1 MHSSL
6 TSSRIL
12 STAYGEGV
20 QFSKYLTRVSLSF
33 VVCTCVFSVCA
44 VPYVCMY
51 YGHTNDLC
59 IISLV
64 LANIHNGSRCIIDCL
79 FSYWH
84 FGNSIVVTAMRCQKN
99 VTIFYS
105 GFLCLCAQKIVF
117 CLVFL
122 NFWCNLLLLNNF
134 HHVIINLFLIWLFL
148 WFPTHTHIVLLRDW
162 KNLKSTHVVC
172 FMFLSALFFHYL
184 ISVLRMFVVQW
195 IHIHVFSCPTK
206 LLWDIT
212 HK

>member
-1 MHSSL
+1 MC
-6 TSSRIL
+6 
-12 STAYGEGV
+12 YCW
-20 QFSKYLTRVSLSF
+20 KSLSLLTLGF
-33 VVCTCVFSVCA
+33 CCSDYTPLLVYPAWYLHNLKHILMGAQFIDFIPYPQHSLWGGGSILKIPHKGVLVLCAVHLCVFSLCCSL
-44 VPYVCMY
+44 CMY
-51 YGHTNDLC
+51 YGHTNDVC

-122 NFWCNLLLLNNF
+122 NFWCNLLPLNNF
-134 HHVIINLFLIWLFL
+134 HHVIIY
-148 WFPTHTHIVLLRDW
+148 
-162 KNLKSTHVVC
+162 S
-172 FMFLSALFFHYL
+172 
-184 ISVLRMFVVQW
+184 
-195 IHIHVFSCPTK
+195 
-206 LLWDIT
+206 
-212 HK
+212 